1 MSEKKLFLLPDLGE
15 GLPDAEIVEWHV
27 KVGEVVKLDEPLVSM
42 ETAKAVVD
50 VPSPYTGSPSK
61 GMPIPEA
68 EWTLSWWVRP
78 VTGRNSTSAR
88 APDSATTRH
97 WVSAG
102 LPFFAGIIRQP
113 SAALLILASASSIV
127 PCFASGIPA
136 RMPR

>member
-1 MSEKKLFLLPDLGE
+1 MNPSAANSAGHGAAAAIG
-15 GLPDAEIVEWHV
+15 GLPSRCTSSATAW
-27 KVGEVVKLDEPLVSM
+27 SM
-42 ETAKAVVD
+42 VRQAPF
-50 VPSPYTGSPSK
+50 PSPYTGSPSS

-102 LPFFAGIIRQP
+102 LPFYAGIIRQP